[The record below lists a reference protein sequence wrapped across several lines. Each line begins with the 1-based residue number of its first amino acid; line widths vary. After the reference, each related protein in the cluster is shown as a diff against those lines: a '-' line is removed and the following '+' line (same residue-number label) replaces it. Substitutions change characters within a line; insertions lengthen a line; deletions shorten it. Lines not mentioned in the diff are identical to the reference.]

1 MTSTLRVFVD
11 EQPVEVPPGSTVM
24 DAVQAFASDVAD
36 SVRGGTAYVTDGVGR
51 ATDVSR
57 QIARGEILRVV
68 KTITR

>member
-1 MTSTLRVFVD
+1 MTDSVRVFVD
-11 EQPVEVPPGSTVM
+11 EQPVEVPPGSTVL
-24 DAVQAFASDVAD
+24 DAVEAFASDVAE

-51 ATDVSR
+51 TTDVYR

>member
-1 MTSTLRVFVD
+1 VTSTLRVFVD
-11 EQPVEVPPGSTVM
+11 EQPVEVPTGSTVM

-57 QIARGEILRVV
+57 QIAQGEILRVV
-68 KTITR
+68 KTIAR